1 LFAAARSAVGVIVG
15 GANIMADEEEAGEE
29 GKGGA
34 VPWGLKKLAPGAAK
48 VEAVRI
54 PAAKRRVATL
64 PAFLSL
70 YGNGRANEL
79 RTMRWGV
86 RTDDHGRQ
94 ATLVRVGVQEENAV
108 PASERGTGL
117 RAICSCSI

>member
-1 LFAAARSAVGVIVG
+1 
-15 GANIMADEEEAGEE
+15 MADEEEAGEE

-70 YGNGRANEL
+70 YGNGRANEIADAAPGCAD
-79 RTMRWGV
+79 RRSRATSYTRSRWGTRRRRRSSV
-86 RTDDHGRQ
+86 
-94 ATLVRVGVQEENAV
+94 
-108 PASERGTGL
+108 
-117 RAICSCSI
+117 